1 MTDAQSAHDDDPLAR
16 FFGTLELRV
25 LEALWRL
32 GTPATVRDLAP
43 QFDGV
48 AYTTLMTTMDRLHRK
63 GVLRREKAG
72 RRFSYRPKGSRDA
85 LLADLAGDALA
96 AILGS
101 RGAELRPVVSFFVD
115 AVQREDRDVLAKL
128 DALVRERRA
137 AESGEDPS

>member
-1 MTDAQSAHDDDPLAR
+1 MTHSRDTHDDPLGR

-25 LEALWRL
+25 LEALWQA
-32 GTPATVRDLAP
+32 GSPATVRDLAP
-43 QFDGV
+43 LFDGV

-63 GVLRREKAG
+63 GVLLRDKSG
-72 RRFSYRPKGSRDA
+72 RRYSYRPRCSRQA
-85 LLADLAGDALA
+85 LLQDLAGDALA

-115 AVQREDRDVLAKL
+115 AVQREDRDVLDAL

-137 AESGEDPS
+137 AMEDAS

>member
-1 MTDAQSAHDDDPLAR
+1 MAHSRDAHGDDPLGR

-25 LEALWRL
+25 LEALWQL
-32 GTPATVRDLAP
+32 GAPATVRDLAP
-43 QFDGV
+43 RFDGV

-63 GVLRREKAG
+63 GVLLREKAG
-72 RRFSYRPKGSRDA
+72 RRFSYQPRCSRET
-85 LLADLAGDALA
+85 LLQDLAGDALA

-115 AVQREDRDVLAKL
+115 AVQREDRDVLDAL

-137 AESGEDPS
+137 AEDGAS

>member
-1 MTDAQSAHDDDPLAR
+1 MTHRDGHGDDPLAR

-25 LEALWRL
+25 LEALWHL
-32 GTPATVRDLAP
+32 GAPATVRDLAP
-43 QFDGV
+43 RFDGV

-63 GVLRREKAG
+63 GVLLREKTG
-72 RRFSYRPKGSRDA
+72 RRFSYQPRCSRET
-85 LLADLAGDALA
+85 LLQDLAGDALA

-115 AVQREDRDVLAKL
+115 AVQREDRDVLDAL

-137 AESGEDPS
+137 AEDGAS